1 MQINGA
7 QLANLFV
14 SRPSGLE
21 DKARAPVIIEGT
33 SFKVENAQQQA
44 PVIARPLSQ
53 ETILFD
59 NVQQSRFI
67 RSFSA
72 SRDEPSSEDSQQVI
86 KSSPLT
92 QAVQQ
97 YLQVAQISDENNQ
110 KLLDEMV

>member
-14 SRPSGLE
+14 SRPSGPE

-59 NVQQSRFI
+59 NAQQSRFI

-72 SRDEPSSEDSQQVI
+72 RDKPSSEDSQQVI

-97 YLQVAQISDENNQ
+97 YLQVAQIPDENNQ